1 MRKILSLIHRP
12 AKRVLFIGALI
23 IFFML
28 FVSTVLYIGAGVLF
42 DYYSAVDLSESLL
55 AGVRPA
61 SVAVSLGSLAL
72 EYTSRKRENDA
83 D

>member
-12 AKRVLFIGALI
+12 AKRALFIGTLI
-23 IFFML
+23 IFLML
-28 FVSTVLYIGAGVLF
+28 IASTVLYIGAGVLF
-42 DYYSAVDLSESLL
+42 DYYSAVDLSENLL

-61 SVAVSLGSLAL
+61 SVAVSLGSLGL
-72 EYTSRKRENDA
+72 EYSSRKKENTA